1 MEELICYFNGQYIK
15 ESEVRIGIWDM
26 GLWQGGLYEV
36 ARTYNHVPLLLQK
49 HVDRMFHS
57 LRPVYIDLGLSPE
70 ELYNVGLEVVK
81 RNEKNLAPEDD
92 LLLIYRIT
100 RGVMPRFMAPPP
112 SPTIIVN
119 CDYLS
124 NQYDQQVKHCQEGV
138 HLVVATVRQIPP
150 QCLDPK
156 IKHMN
161 RMCNDLADLEVKR
174 VDPEAEAL
182 MLDING
188 FATECPR
195 KGFFMLKEGRL
206 LTSKPVNRLGSIT
219 QGVIIELAKE
229 LKIEFAEEDLSPYD
243 LYNAD
248 EIFLA
253 GTSFVIY
260 PVAKFN
266 HRVLEK
272 PIPGPITKRLFSAF
286 NEKVRCDVAQRAISY
301 IQTKA

>member
-26 GLWQGGLYEV
+26 GLWQGGIYEV

-49 HVDRMFHS
+49 HIDRLFRS

-70 ELYNVGLEVVK
+70 EVYNVGLEVIK

-92 LLLIYRIT
+92 FLLIYRVT
-100 RGVMPRFMAPPP
+100 RGAMPRYPAPPL
-112 SPTIIVN
+112 SPTILIN
-119 CDYLS
+119 CAHLS
-124 NQYDQQVKHCQEGV
+124 NQYEQLVKYYQEGV
-138 HLVVATVRQIPP
+138 HLIVVSTRQIPL

-156 IKHMN
+156 IKHLN
-161 RMCNDLADLEVKR
+161 RMCNDLADLEAKR
-174 VDPEAEAL
+174 IDPQAEAL

-188 FATECPR
+188 FAAECPR
-195 KGFFMLKEGRL
+195 KGFFMVKEGRL
-206 LTSKPVNRLGSIT
+206 LTSKPANRLGSIT
-219 QGVIIELAKE
+219 QEVIIELAKE

-266 HRVLEK
+266 GRVLEK
-272 PIPGPITKRLFSAF
+272 PIPGETTKRLFSAF
-286 NEKVRCDVAQRAISY
+286 NEKVRCDVARRAISY
-301 IQTKA
+301 V

>member
-26 GLWQGGLYEV
+26 GLWQGGIYEV
-36 ARTYNHVPLLLQK
+36 ARTYNHAPLLLQK
-49 HVDRMFHS
+49 HIDRLFCS
-57 LRPVYIDLGLSPE
+57 LRSIYIDVGLSPE
-70 ELYNVGLEVVK
+70 EVYNIGLEVIK

-92 LLLIYRIT
+92 FLLIYRIT

-112 SPTIIVN
+112 SPTILVN
-119 CDYLS
+119 CIS
-124 NQYDQQVKHCQEGV
+124 MSPQYEKMVKYHQEGV
-138 HLVVATVRQIPP
+138 HLVVATIRQIPA
-150 QCLDPK
+150 QCLDPE

-161 RMCNDLADLEVKR
+161 RMCNDLADLEAKR

-195 KGFFMLKEGRL
+195 KGFFMVKEGRL
-206 LTSKPVNRLGSIT
+206 LTSKAANRLGSIT
-219 QGVIIELAKE
+219 QGAIIELARE

-253 GTSFVIY
+253 GTTFVIY

-266 HRVLEK
+266 GRVLKK
-272 PIPGPITKRLFSAF
+272 PIPGEITKQLFSAF
-286 NEKVRCDVAQRAISY
+286 SKKVGCDVSQRARSY
-301 IQTKA
+301 VQAKA